1 MVWIIILRTI
11 PISLRLSDT
20 SPLLSSSAAKGTV
33 LSLFSMFKNKVCNND
48 RCNDKLSDPCIL
60 LHEMFGIA
68 DIADDRMDLSSVT
81 GVNRRKFADKPL

>member
-1 MVWIIILRTI
+1 MIFLNQIAV
-11 PISLRLSDT
+11 PNRLSDT
-20 SPLLSSSAAKGTV
+20 SPLLSSSAAKGAV

-48 RCNDKLSDPCIL
+48 WCNDKLSDPCIF

-81 GVNRRKFADKPL
+81 GVNRRKFADKSL